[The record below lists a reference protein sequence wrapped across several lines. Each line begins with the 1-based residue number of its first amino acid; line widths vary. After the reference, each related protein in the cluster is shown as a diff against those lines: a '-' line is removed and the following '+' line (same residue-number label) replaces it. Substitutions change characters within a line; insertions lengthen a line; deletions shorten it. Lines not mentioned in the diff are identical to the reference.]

1 MVSKLIRNKVKIKMQ
16 HPKRKL
22 SVLETER
29 RMIEPAEYE
38 KDGTTYLR
46 ESAGKGLGLF
56 ANQKILKSNSPLS
69 LLK

>member
-1 MVSKLIRNKVKIKMQ
+1 MQ

-56 ANQKILKSNSPLS
+56 ANQKILKSNSH
-69 LLK
+69 